1 MLFVG
6 LLPNQYL
13 YGKVNPYLDT
23 ITLFNNIVHKR
34 TCDDLTKILVYGT
47 EVERDDIVILAL
59 LQILSKKHKDFS
71 KFKTT
76 THTRTQDA
84 RTYLHGEHYVY
95 IIIDLFVLS

>member
-13 YGKVNPYLDT
+13 YGKVKPHLDT
-23 ITLFNNIVHKR
+23 ITLFNNIGHKF

-47 EVERDDIVILAL
+47 EVERDDIVISAL

-76 THTRTQDA
+76 TDTRTQDA
-84 RTYLHGEHYVY
+84 RTYSAQEAY
-95 IIIDLFVLS
+95 IENIMFI